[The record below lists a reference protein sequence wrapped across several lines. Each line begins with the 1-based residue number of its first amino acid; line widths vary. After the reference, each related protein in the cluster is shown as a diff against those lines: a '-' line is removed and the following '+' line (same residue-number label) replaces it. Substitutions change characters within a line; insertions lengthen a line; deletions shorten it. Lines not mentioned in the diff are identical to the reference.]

1 MVMIKFI
8 KMRARSSGFKS
19 GLNPSIDRPLNLLYC
34 NNPKSIQLEDEMIC
48 RRAWSLLPS
57 RYEFFDKR
65 DDRMTV
71 VLSPVFFVLTPP
83 YLQSSCRDS
92 GCSYTQQGS
101 SKRF

>member
-1 MVMIKFI
+1 
-8 KMRARSSGFKS
+8 MRARSSGFKS
-19 GLNPSIDRPLNLLYC
+19 CLNPSIDRPLNPLYC

-48 RRAWSLLPS
+48 RCSWSLLPS
-57 RYEFFDKR
+57 RHDLSFFDKKA
-65 DDRMTV
+65 DRMIV